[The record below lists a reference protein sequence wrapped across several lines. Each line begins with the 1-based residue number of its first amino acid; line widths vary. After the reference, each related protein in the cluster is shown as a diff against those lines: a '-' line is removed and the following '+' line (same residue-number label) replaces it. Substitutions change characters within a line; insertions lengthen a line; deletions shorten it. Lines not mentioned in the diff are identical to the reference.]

1 MTDTFRALC
10 AEVLAFNNGESP
22 YNFSGLNPY
31 DRDNAAFDAWQDI
44 RQRLKSALRRAQP
57 EPEGPT
63 DEEILNLVLEHNI
76 SYSLID
82 GSVMRSDALLFAR
95 AVLSRWG
102 RPEPEGSTDEGLI
115 QRLLSL
121 AEQAVKE
128 ALDFEFEDPE
138 DRYIWRELQ
147 ELKQLV
153 KEANG
158 KA

>member
-1 MTDTFRALC
+1 MKTDWKALC
-10 AEVLAFNNGESP
+10 TELVNSWTEG
-22 YNFSGLNPY
+22 
-31 DRDNAAFDAWQDI
+31 RDIVGPMHRA
-44 RQRLKSALRRAQP
+44 RTALDQP

-63 DEEILNLVLEHNI
+63 VMEIIELADEIEAEELGQVDLV
-76 SYSLID
+76 
-82 GSVMRSDALLFAR
+82 RRALA
-95 AVLSRWG
+95 RWG
-102 RPEPEGSTDEGLI
+102 RPEPKGSTDEGLI

-128 ALDFEFEDPE
+128 ALDFEYEDPE

-153 KEANG
+153 KETNG